1 MSYFNPMI
9 SILRQVQKQ
18 DLLELPGF
26 NESSKNNLFLRVIK
40 LGEENRVRLIFY
52 LKQKI
57 LFLMIGIDDKW

>member
-57 LFLMIGIDDKW
+57 LFFDDWNR